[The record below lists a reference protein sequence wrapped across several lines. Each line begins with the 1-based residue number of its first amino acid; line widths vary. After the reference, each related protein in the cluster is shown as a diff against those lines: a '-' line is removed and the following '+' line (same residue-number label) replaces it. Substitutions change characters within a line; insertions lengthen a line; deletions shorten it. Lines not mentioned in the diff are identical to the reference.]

1 MICSKYGNYRTSTFA
16 DIFPDADKFFS
27 EYTQSIIFT
36 ADANDENKI
45 PSNYM
50 RILWGLLYARYGN
63 SSIASS
69 DPNRFKYQL
78 WSIIYSAGPA
88 WVKKLELQA
97 KLRGLTDDELLTG
110 SKTITN
116 LAYHDGTQPSTSTL
130 EEIQAISQ
138 QNTVN
143 TKRSKLDGYSLL
155 YDMLNEDVTS
165 SFLSRF
171 KKLFLQVVAPERPLW
186 YEEAD
191 QNE

>member
-27 EYTQSIIFT
+27 EYTQSILFT
-36 ADANDENKI
+36 ADTGDENKI

-110 SKTITN
+110 SKTINN

-191 QNE
+191 ENE

>member
-27 EYTQSIIFT
+27 EYTKSILFT
-36 ADANDENKI
+36 ADTGDENKI

-110 SKTITN
+110 SKTINN

-191 QNE
+191 ENE

>member
-27 EYTQSIIFT
+27 EYTQSILFT
-36 ADANDENKI
+36 ADTGDENKI
-45 PSNYM
+45 PSNYV

-97 KLRGLTDDELLTG
+97 KLRGLTDEELAKG
-110 SKTITN
+110 SKTIN
-116 LAYHDGTQPSTSTL
+116 NMGYHDGTAPSTDTI

-138 QNTVN
+138 QNQIINV
-143 TKRSKLDGYSLL
+143 RSKLDGYSLL

-191 QNE
+191 ENE

>member
-27 EYTQSIIFT
+27 EYTKSILFT
-36 ADANDENKI
+36 ADTSDENKI

-88 WVKKLELQA
+88 WVKKLELQS

-191 QNE
+191 ENE

>member
-27 EYTQSIIFT
+27 EYTKSILFT
-36 ADANDENKI
+36 ADTTDENKI

-50 RILWGLLYARYGN
+50 KILWGLLYARYGN

-110 SKTITN
+110 SKTINN

-191 QNE
+191 ENE

>member
-27 EYTQSIIFT
+27 EYTQSILFT
-36 ADANDENKI
+36 ADTGDENKI

-97 KLRGLTDDELLTG
+97 KLRNLTDEELFTG
-110 SKTITN
+110 SKTISN

-191 QNE
+191 ENE